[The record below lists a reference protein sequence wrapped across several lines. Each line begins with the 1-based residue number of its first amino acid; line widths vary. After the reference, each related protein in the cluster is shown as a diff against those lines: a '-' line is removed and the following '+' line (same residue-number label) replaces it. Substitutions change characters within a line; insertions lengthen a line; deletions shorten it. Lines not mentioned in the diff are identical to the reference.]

1 MSFNTSEKNDLAVI
15 EFEGKVIGGPDA
27 VSLNEKLHEL
37 INAGKANVIID
48 LGKVKFMN
56 SSGLGMLISSLTT
69 LRKAG
74 GDLRIAN
81 HSDKIK
87 ELLEITQLAAV
98 FRQFDSVSEAEASF
112 SS

>member
-1 MSFNTSEKNDLAVI
+1 MSFITSEVNSCAVI
-15 EFEGKVIGGPDA
+15 AFEGKVVGGPDA
-27 VSLNEKLHEL
+27 VSLNEKLHEF
-37 INAGKANVIID
+37 ISMDKTNVIMD

-81 HSDKIK
+81 HSEKIK

-98 FRQFDSVSEAEASF
+98 FKQYPSVEEAVKSF
-112 SS
+112 ES

>member
-1 MSFNTSEKNDLAVI
+1 MSFNTSERSGCAVI

-37 INAGKANVIID
+37 INVNKVNVVFD

-56 SSGLGMLISSLTT
+56 SSGLGMLISSLST

-81 HSDKIK
+81 HSEKIK
-87 ELLEITQLAAV
+87 ELLDITQLAAV
-98 FRQFDSVSEAEASF
+98 FKQFNSVDEAEISF

>member
-1 MSFNTSEKNDLAVI
+1 MSFNTSERSGCAVI

-37 INAGKANVIID
+37 INVNKVNVVFD

-56 SSGLGMLISSLTT
+56 SSGLGMLISSLST

-81 HSDKIK
+81 HSEKIK

-98 FRQFDSVSEAEASF
+98 FKQFNSVDEAEISF

>member
-1 MSFNTSEKNDLAVI
+1 MSFITSDINGCAVI

-37 INAGKANVIID
+37 ISENKTNIIID

-69 LRKAG
+69 MRKAG

-81 HSDKIK
+81 HSEKIK

-98 FRQFDSVSEAEASF
+98 FKQFESVEEAAKSF
-112 SS
+112 ES